1 MKNKHWQQ
9 LAKAPR
15 KSYLDK
21 VQRITPVQDRW
32 VGSVLNMWGDAVG
45 GNTAPTG
52 KCGVIGRL
60 MISTEWDENKGA
72 SIVKT
77 VEDLHKLGYR
87 GTDLF
92 QKAKEILNPRNS
104 FSNLFT
110 RANEGEEAAFV
121 DQVVLKEFTQGNPIR
136 AVAIQYYCERK
147 DMQEIA
153 CYLNRVHAPHLTLKQ
168 CIDRIR
174 WCREIFKARMF
185 YSLVREMEVVNL
197 QNAA

>member
-1 MKNKHWQQ
+1 MKSNVWHE

-15 KSYLDK
+15 RSYLGK
-21 VQRITPVQDRW
+21 LQRITPVQDRW
-32 VGSVLNMWGDAVG
+32 VRSVLNMWGQAVG
-45 GNTAPTG
+45 GDTAPTG
-52 KCGVIGRL
+52 SCGVIGRL
-60 MISTEWDENKGA
+60 MIVSAWDENKGA
-72 SIVKT
+72 SIVKA

-87 GTDLF
+87 GTELF
-92 QKAKEILNPRNS
+92 QKAKEIINPRNS
-104 FSNLFT
+104 FSNLFA

-121 DQVVLKEFTQGNPIR
+121 DQVVLKAFTQSNPIR

-174 WCREIFKARMF
+174 WCREIFNATLFHLLR
-185 YSLVREMEVVNL
+185 SEVEKENL
-197 QNAA
+197 LISA